1 MSMIVANVLPSE
13 KSNIVVVDPAST
25 QCRETTESDIG
36 VVNPA
41 STQCRETTCSRSCE
55 IAWP

>member
-1 MSMIVANVLPSE
+1 MIVANVLPSE